1 MMRVI
6 TGCHQR
12 NHNMNEPNTSGNRQ
26 RKPSRNWKPYPGD
39 RTVIRGNE
47 YGKSIINMS
56 SFEVPDKRGTAI
68 KQRAICQEIQD
79 TRSC

>member
-6 TGCHQR
+6 TGCQHS
-12 NHNMNEPNTSGNRQ
+12 NHNMNEPNRIGNRQ

-39 RTVIRGNE
+39 LTAIRGNK

-56 SFEVPDKRGTAI
+56 NFEVPDKRGTAI
-68 KQRAICQEIQD
+68 KQGAICQEISD

>member
-6 TGCHQR
+6 TDCRQS
-12 NHNMNEPNTSGNRQ
+12 NHNMKEPNRSGNRQ

-39 RTVIRGNE
+39 RTATRGKN
-47 YGKSIINMS
+47 IINMS
-56 SFEVPDKRGTAI
+56 SFEVPDKRGTDI
-68 KQRAICQEIQD
+68 KQRAICQEIRD

>member
-6 TGCHQR
+6 TGCRQS
-12 NHNMNEPNTSGNRQ
+12 NHNMSEPNRIGNRQ

-39 RTVIRGNE
+39 RTVIR
-47 YGKSIINMS
+47 GKSIINMS

-68 KQRAICQEIQD
+68 KQRAICQEIRD
-79 TRSC
+79 TNGC